1 MIHSYNIFKS
11 IVLESV
17 SINILVVF
25 MLKALV
31 QGKRKKKKRK
41 RGTFMN
47 QGPLIKPDIFTF
59 YDLCTPYIVILSS
72 LL

>member
-31 QGKRKKKKRK
+31 QGKRKKRKRK
-41 RGTFMN
+41 EE
-47 QGPLIKPDIFTF
+47 
-59 YDLCTPYIVILSS
+59 LS
-72 LL
+72 